1 MKQDIIIIGGGAS
14 GLMLASL
21 LPKNR
26 AIIIENNPKLG
37 AKISI
42 SGGGACNITNTLMDS
57 KYYNGDSKFVS
68 SIINKFDEKSLINWL
83 KDRGLRP
90 IIRKKTQYF
99 CNKNSNEILD
109 IFKRESKKQNIILNQ
124 KVLSVTKRDN
134 IFYVKTQNKTY
145 TSHILVVASGGKSF
159 PLLGAT
165 SIGYDIALSF
175 NHKINPISPALVGLT
190 VQKEQFFFKELS
202 GLSTKV
208 NIKVEDKIV
217 SGDLLFAHKGLS
229 GPAILDT
236 SLYWKKGKIEIDFLP
251 NFDFELIKNSKKN
264 ISSILP
270 LSKRLT
276 KSFLIQLQLMDK
288 PCNTLTNFD
297 INKLKSLRHYSFSP
311 AGNFGYSKAEVTNGG
326 ILTDEVYSNSMMSKL
341 EKNLYFIGEVLD
353 VTGNLGG
360 YNFQWAF
367 SSAYSCAKSLK

>member
-14 GLMLASL
+14 GLMLSSL

-26 AIIIENNPKLG
+26 AIIIENNPKVG

-57 KYYNGDSKFVS
+57 KYYSGDSEFLS

-90 IIRKKTQYF
+90 IIRKKSQYF
-99 CNKNSNEILD
+99 CAKNSNEILD
-109 IFKRESKKQNIILNQ
+109 IFKREAKKQNIILNQ
-124 KVLSVTKRDN
+124 KVISVTKRDN

-145 TSHILVVASGGKSF
+145 TSRVLVVASGGKSF
-159 PLLGAT
+159 PILGAT
-165 SIGYDIALSF
+165 SIGYDIASSF
-175 NHKINPISPALVGLT
+175 GHTIKALSPALVGFTL
-190 VQKEQFFFKELS
+190 QPEQFFFKELS

-208 NIKVEDKIV
+208 NIKVEDKII
-217 SGDLLFAHKGLS
+217 SGDLLFAHKGIS
-229 GPAILDT
+229 GPAILDS

-251 NFDFELIKNSKKN
+251 TFDFKDLRNTKKN

-276 KSFLIQLQLMDK
+276 KAFLIQLQLNDK

-297 INKLKSLRHYSFSP
+297 INELKSLRHYSFSP

-326 ILTDEVYSNSMMSKL
+326 ILTDEIYANSMMSKL
-341 EKNLYFIGEVLD
+341 EENLYFIGEVLD
-353 VTGNLGG
+353 ITGRLGG